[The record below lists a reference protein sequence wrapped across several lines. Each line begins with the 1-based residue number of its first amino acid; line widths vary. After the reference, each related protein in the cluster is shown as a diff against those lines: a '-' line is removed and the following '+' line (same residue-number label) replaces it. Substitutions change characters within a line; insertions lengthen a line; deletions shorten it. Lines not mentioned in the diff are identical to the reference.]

1 MRMASGN
8 LAGRWSSPPTGVD
21 STCPADT
28 ARYPASPAHPTS
40 PTDEPPAGPRR
51 VPRPLRQPDAP
62 RAAGQVQ
69 ALDARLDM
77 VLAESPGDDA
87 DLHAD
92 LPLRAADPGRPRRP
106 ERSSDICCLASVRA
120 VALDVPGQR
129 ADRSDGESDLQR
141 EPHTEGVL
149 PEGGARRRDDRHL
162 MSILLQIWFYATPI
176 VYPPVLI
183 ASADERT
190 ALPLVTLYHLNPMV
204 GFVEAYRD
212 LLYDLRMPPLGEIA
226 YLVGVTVACLVI
238 GYAGFRHWEP
248 RLAEEL

>member
-1 MRMASGN
+1 M
-8 LAGRWSSPPTGVD
+8 LAIQTGF
-21 STCPADT
+21 
-28 ARYPASPAHPTS
+28 
-40 PTDEPPAGPRR
+40 
-51 VPRPLRQPDAP
+51 
-62 RAAGQVQ
+62 
-69 ALDARLDM
+69 
-77 VLAESPGDDA
+77 VLGLS
-87 DLHAD
+87 L
-92 LPLRAADPGRPRRP
+92 L
-106 ERSSDICCLASVRA
+106 LAVLNVYFR
-120 VALDVPGQR
+120 DV
-129 ADRSDGESDLQR
+129 
-141 EPHTEGVL
+141 
-149 PEGGARRRDDRHL
+149 RHL

>member
-106 ERSSDICCLASVRA
+106 ERSSDICRLASVRA

-149 PEGGARRRDDRHL
+149 PEGGARRRDDRGVAGVGGDRVRRARNRPADRGQHDPAL
-162 MSILLQIWFYATPI
+162 ASRRH
-176 VYPPVLI
+176 PVARDPDRI
-183 ASADERT
+183 RART
-190 ALPLVTLYHLNPMV
+190 LAAVGGPQRVLP
-204 GFVEAYRD
+204 G
-212 LLYDLRMPPLGEIA
+212 
-226 YLVGVTVACLVI
+226 
-238 GYAGFRHWEP
+238 
-248 RLAEEL
+248 